1 MIREPGA
8 SLSPSYGQ
16 PAAISEKG
24 WVEAR
29 EGKPRS
35 IQEYVPGKQIT
46 LAHMIAHPGPEL
58 CRQIGVED
66 QGAIGLM
73 TITPGEGAII
83 AADAAVKRG
92 AVQLEFV
99 DRFTGCLVFTGD
111 VAAVDSALRGAV
123 EALNL
128 VLGFSSGPVTRT

>member
-1 MIREPGA
+1 MTDG
-8 SLSPSYGQ
+8 
-16 PAAISEKG
+16 PAAPLEG
-24 WVEAR
+24 RTLEDA
-29 EGKPRS
+29 GKPRS
-35 IQEYVPGKQIT
+35 IQEYVPGKQVT

-66 QGAIGLM
+66 RGAIGLM

-83 AADAAVKRG
+83 AADAAAKRG

-111 VAAVDSALRGAV
+111 VAAVDSALRGAA
-123 EALNL
+123 ETLAR
-128 VLGFSSGPVTRT
+128 VLGFSSEPVTRT

>member
-1 MIREPGA
+1 MTDG
-8 SLSPSYGQ
+8 
-16 PAAISEKG
+16 PAAPL
-24 WVEAR
+24 
-29 EGKPRS
+29 EGRAPESPDKPRS
-35 IQEYVPGKQIT
+35 IQEYVPGKQVT

-66 QGAIGLM
+66 RGAIGLM

-83 AADAAVKRG
+83 AADAAAKRG

-111 VAAVDSALRGAV
+111 VAAVGGAARGASQPL
-123 EALNL
+123 AR
-128 VLGFSSGPVTRT
+128 VLRFSSEPVTRT